1 MGPFD
6 SVDFLHLLFIPF
18 QKSRDDHLWRGILPR
33 ADSWG
38 IKCEKLYGY
47 PSIPQCI
54 LSWST
59 PSLVLSTIPA
69 HFLDKRS
76 SRANKKGTL
85 GIIEK
90 KAFTAQL
97 VKWTLCMSARKEL
110 SGTSSAGSRSSA
122 GPMDIASS
130 SLANSSK
137 IAKLVV
143 FASSPPGNQNG
154 FV

>member
-54 LSWST
+54 FSWST
-59 PSLVLSTIPA
+59 PSSVLSTT
-69 HFLDKRS
+69 FWTKGRVG
-76 SRANKKGTL
+76 ANKKGTL